1 MTAAA
6 EGVTELLMKI
16 KKESD
21 RKTLVWIYSKTK
33 KRLWYIG
40 VLAVAN
46 IAIASLAT
54 VFALQCR
61 GVIDSAVSGDTDG
74 LIYSAIILGAIAL
87 IQFFLKI
94 IIDSIYEVVSAR
106 VSMDLRQDIIS
117 NLMKKDFSQTSKYHS
132 GEMLN
137 RIFSDVSVVTDGVV
151 GILPSLLNM
160 ITRLV
165 CAAAV
170 LVVLDVTFAAVFLVS
185 GILLFLVTKMFRG
198 KLKSL
203 HKNVQQKEGKMRS
216 YMQETVENI
225 LLIKLFGV
233 RKKSEKRTQELQ
245 QEHFSARMKRRSF
258 SIGANAGI
266 SLVFRMGYLYA
277 LIRGAF
283 SIMDKTM
290 TYGTLSAV
298 LQLVGQLQAPFANLS
313 GFLPRMYSAIASAE
327 RIIEIENL
335 PEEKEPEKKLSYKD
349 FAKLEIK
356 GVSFS
361 YGENHV
367 LSDVSFSVSK
377 GDFLSFTGISGGGKT
392 TLFMLIM
399 GAYQT
404 QQGSITFFDRL
415 GSSYDTT
422 QARGMI
428 GYVPQGNSLFS
439 GTVFENIGFLK
450 ENPTMEEVKKAA
462 EIACA
467 HEFIKDF
474 PLGYDTPLGENGFG
488 ISQGQA
494 QRIAVAR
501 AVLSGA
507 GVLLLDEA
515 TSALDENTQVRML
528 ENLSRLRDK
537 TVLIVTHRKAALAIC
552 NRHLNMENGE
562 IYEKKS

>member
-1 MTAAA
+1 
-6 EGVTELLMKI
+6 MKLR
-16 KKESD
+16 KESD
-21 RKTLVWIYSKTK
+21 RKTLLWIYGKTK
-33 KRLWYIG
+33 KRLWYIA

-46 IAIASLAT
+46 IVIAALAT

-61 GVIDSAVSGDTDG
+61 SVIDSAVAGNFQGLVYSG
-74 LIYSAIILGAIAL
+74 IILGVISL
-87 IQFFLKI
+87 VQYSLKI
-94 IIDSIYEVVSAR
+94 LIDSVYEVVSAR
-106 VSMDLRQDIIS
+106 VSMDLRQDIIG

-137 RIFSDVSVVTDGVV
+137 RIFSDVTVVTDGVV

-160 ITRLV
+160 VTRLV

-170 LVVLDVTFAAVFLVS
+170 LIILDVTFALVFLVS
-185 GILLFLVTKMFRG
+185 GILLFIVTRMFRG

-203 HKNVQQKEGKMRS
+203 HKEVQQKEGKMRS

-233 RKKSEKRTQELQ
+233 RKKSEKRTAELQ
-245 QEHFSARMKRRSF
+245 QEHFKARMKRRSF
-258 SIGANAGI
+258 TIGANAGI
-266 SLVFRMGYLYA
+266 GLVFRIGYLYA

-283 SIMDKTM
+283 AIMDRTM
-290 TYGTLSAV
+290 SYGTLSAI

-349 FAKLEIK
+349 FDRLEIK
-356 GVSFS
+356 NLSFS

-367 LSDVSFSVSK
+367 LNNVSFALNK
-377 GDFLSFTGISGGGKT
+377 RDFLSLTGISGGGKT
-392 TLFMLIM
+392 TLFNLIM
-399 GAYQT
+399 GAYKT
-404 QQGSITFFDRL
+404 DKDEIIF
-415 GSSYDTT
+415 YDTKGNSYT
-422 QARGMI
+422 PTEARGII

-439 GTVFENIGFLK
+439 GTVFENIGFMK
-450 ENPTMEEVKKAA
+450 ENPTMEEIENAA
-462 EIACA
+462 KIACA
-467 HEFIKDF
+467 HEFIRDF
-474 PLGYDTPLGENGFG
+474 PMGYDTMLGENGFG

-501 AVLSGA
+501 AVLSGT

-515 TSALDENTQVRML
+515 TSALDEMTQVRML
-528 ENLSRLRDK
+528 ENLSKLRDK
-537 TVLIVTHRKAALAIC
+537 TVIIVTHRKAALAIC

-562 IYEKKS
+562 IYEKES

>member
-1 MTAAA
+1 
-6 EGVTELLMKI
+6 MKLR
-16 KKESD
+16 KESD
-21 RKTLVWIYSKTK
+21 RKTLLWIYGKTK
-33 KRLWYIG
+33 KRLWYIA

-46 IAIASLAT
+46 IVIAALAT

-61 GVIDSAVSGDTDG
+61 SVIDSAVAGNFQGLVYSG
-74 LIYSAIILGAIAL
+74 IILGVISL
-87 IQFFLKI
+87 VQYSLKI
-94 IIDSIYEVVSAR
+94 LIDSVYEVVSAR
-106 VSMDLRQDIIS
+106 VSMDLRQDIIG

-137 RIFSDVSVVTDGVV
+137 RIFSDVTVVTDGVV

-160 ITRLV
+160 VTRLV

-170 LVVLDVTFAAVFLVS
+170 LIILDVTFALVFLVS
-185 GILLFLVTKMFRG
+185 GILLFIVTRMFRG

-203 HKNVQQKEGKMRS
+203 HKEVQQKEGKMRS

-233 RKKSEKRTQELQ
+233 RKKSEKRTAELQ
-245 QEHFSARMKRRSF
+245 QEHFKARMKRRSF
-258 SIGANAGI
+258 TIGANAGI
-266 SLVFRMGYLYA
+266 GLVFRIGYLYA

-283 SIMDKTM
+283 AIMDRTM
-290 TYGTLSAV
+290 SYGTLSAI

-349 FAKLEIK
+349 FDRLEIK
-356 GVSFS
+356 NLSFS

-367 LSDVSFSVSK
+367 LNNVSFTLNK
-377 GDFLSFTGISGGGKT
+377 RDFLSLTGISGGGKT
-392 TLFMLIM
+392 TLFNLIM
-399 GAYQT
+399 GAYKT
-404 QQGSITFFDRL
+404 DKDEIIF
-415 GSSYDTT
+415 YDTKGNSYT
-422 QARGMI
+422 PTEARGII

-439 GTVFENIGFLK
+439 GTVFENIGFMK
-450 ENPTMEEVKKAA
+450 ENPTMEEIENAA
-462 EIACA
+462 KIACA
-467 HEFIKDF
+467 HEFIRDF
-474 PLGYDTPLGENGFG
+474 PMGYNTMLGENGFG

-501 AVLSGA
+501 AVLSGT

-515 TSALDENTQVRML
+515 TSALDEMTQVRML
-528 ENLSRLRDK
+528 ENLSKLRDK
-537 TVLIVTHRKAALAIC
+537 TVIIVTHRKAALAIC

-562 IYEKKS
+562 IYEKES

>member
-1 MTAAA
+1 
-6 EGVTELLMKI
+6 MKLR
-16 KKESD
+16 KESD
-21 RKTLVWIYSKTK
+21 RKTLLWIYGKTK
-33 KRLWYIG
+33 KRLWYIA

-46 IAIASLAT
+46 IVIAALAT

-61 GVIDSAVSGDTDG
+61 SVIDSAVAGNFQGLVYSG
-74 LIYSAIILGAIAL
+74 IILGVISL
-87 IQFFLKI
+87 VQYSLKI
-94 IIDSIYEVVSAR
+94 LIDSVYEVVSAR
-106 VSMDLRQDIIS
+106 VSMDLRQDIIG

-137 RIFSDVSVVTDGVV
+137 RIFSDVTVVTDGVV

-160 ITRLV
+160 VTRLV

-170 LVVLDVTFAAVFLVS
+170 LIILDVTFALVFLVS
-185 GILLFLVTKMFRG
+185 GILLFIVTRMFRG

-203 HKNVQQKEGKMRS
+203 HKEVQQKEGKMRS

-233 RKKSEKRTQELQ
+233 RKKSEKRTAELQ
-245 QEHFSARMKRRSF
+245 QEHFKARMKRRSF
-258 SIGANAGI
+258 TIGANAGI
-266 SLVFRMGYLYA
+266 GLVFRIGYLYA

-283 SIMDKTM
+283 AIMDRTM
-290 TYGTLSAV
+290 SYGTLSAI

-349 FAKLEIK
+349 FDRLEIK
-356 GVSFS
+356 NLSFS

-367 LSDVSFSVSK
+367 LNNVSFALNK
-377 GDFLSFTGISGGGKT
+377 RDFLSLTGISGGGKT
-392 TLFMLIM
+392 TLFNLIM
-399 GAYQT
+399 GAYKT
-404 QQGSITFFDRL
+404 DKDEIIF
-415 GSSYDTT
+415 YDTKGNSYT
-422 QARGMI
+422 PTEARGII

-439 GTVFENIGFLK
+439 GTVFENIGFMK
-450 ENPTMEEVKKAA
+450 ENPTMEEIENAA
-462 EIACA
+462 KIACA

-474 PLGYDTPLGENGFG
+474 PMGYDTMLGENGFG

-501 AVLSGA
+501 AVLSGT
-507 GVLLLDEA
+507 GVLLFDEA
-515 TSALDENTQVRML
+515 TSALDEMTQVRML
-528 ENLSRLRDK
+528 ENLSKLRDK
-537 TVLIVTHRKAALAIC
+537 TVIIVTHRKAALAIC

-562 IYEKKS
+562 IYEKES

>member
-1 MTAAA
+1 
-6 EGVTELLMKI
+6 MKLR
-16 KKESD
+16 KESD
-21 RKTLVWIYSKTK
+21 RKTLLWIYGKTK
-33 KRLWYIG
+33 KRLWYIA

-46 IAIASLAT
+46 IVIAALAT

-61 GVIDSAVSGDTDG
+61 SVIDSAVAGNFQGLVYSG
-74 LIYSAIILGAIAL
+74 IILGVISL
-87 IQFFLKI
+87 VQYSLKI
-94 IIDSIYEVVSAR
+94 LIDSVYEVVSAR
-106 VSMDLRQDIIS
+106 VSMDLRQDIIG

-137 RIFSDVSVVTDGVV
+137 RIFSDVTVVTDGVV

-160 ITRLV
+160 VTRLV

-170 LVVLDVTFAAVFLVS
+170 LIILDVTFALVFLVS
-185 GILLFLVTKMFRG
+185 GILLFIVTRMFRG

-203 HKNVQQKEGKMRS
+203 HKEVQQKEGKMRS

-233 RKKSEKRTQELQ
+233 RKKSEKRTAELQ
-245 QEHFSARMKRRSF
+245 QEHFKARMKRRSF
-258 SIGANAGI
+258 TIGANAGI
-266 SLVFRMGYLYA
+266 GLVFRIGYLYA

-283 SIMDKTM
+283 AIMDRTM
-290 TYGTLSAV
+290 SYGTLSAI

-349 FAKLEIK
+349 FDRLEIK
-356 GVSFS
+356 NLSFS

-367 LSDVSFSVSK
+367 LNNVSFTLNK
-377 GDFLSFTGISGGGKT
+377 KDFLSLTGISGGGKT
-392 TLFMLIM
+392 TLFNLIM
-399 GAYQT
+399 GAYKT
-404 QQGSITFFDRL
+404 DKDEIIF
-415 GSSYDTT
+415 YDTKGNSYT
-422 QARGMI
+422 PTEARGII

-439 GTVFENIGFLK
+439 GTVFENIGFMK
-450 ENPTMEEVKKAA
+450 ENSTMEEIENAA
-462 EIACA
+462 KIACA

-474 PLGYDTPLGENGFG
+474 PMGYNTMLGENGFG

-501 AVLSGA
+501 AVLSGT
-507 GVLLLDEA
+507 GVLLFDEA
-515 TSALDENTQVRML
+515 TSALDEMTQVRML
-528 ENLSRLRDK
+528 ENLSKLRDK
-537 TVLIVTHRKAALAIC
+537 TVIIVTHRKAALAIC

-562 IYEKKS
+562 IYEKES

>member
-1 MTAAA
+1 
-6 EGVTELLMKI
+6 MKLR
-16 KKESD
+16 KESD
-21 RKTLVWIYSKTK
+21 RKTLLWIYGKTK
-33 KRLWYIG
+33 KRLWYIA

-46 IAIASLAT
+46 IVIAALAT

-61 GVIDSAVSGDTDG
+61 SVIDSAVAGNFQGLVYSG
-74 LIYSAIILGAIAL
+74 IILGVISL
-87 IQFFLKI
+87 VQYSLKI
-94 IIDSIYEVVSAR
+94 LIDSVYEVVSAR
-106 VSMDLRQDIIS
+106 VSMDLRQDIIG
-117 NLMKKDFSQTSKYHS
+117 NLMKKDFSQTSTYHS

-137 RIFSDVSVVTDGVV
+137 RIFSDVTVVTDGVV

-160 ITRLV
+160 VTRLV

-170 LVVLDVTFAAVFLVS
+170 LIILDVTFALVFLVS
-185 GILLFLVTKMFRG
+185 GILLFIVTRMFRG

-203 HKNVQQKEGKMRS
+203 HKEVQQKERKMRS

-233 RKKSEKRTQELQ
+233 RKKSEKRTAELQ
-245 QEHFSARMKRRSF
+245 QEHFKARMKRRSF
-258 SIGANAGI
+258 TIGANAGI
-266 SLVFRMGYLYA
+266 GLVFRIGYLYA

-283 SIMDKTM
+283 AIMDRAM
-290 TYGTLSAV
+290 SYGTLSAI

-349 FAKLEIK
+349 FDRLEIK
-356 GVSFS
+356 NLSFS

-367 LSDVSFSVSK
+367 LNNVSFTLNK
-377 GDFLSFTGISGGGKT
+377 KDFLSLTGISGGGKT
-392 TLFMLIM
+392 TLFNLIM
-399 GAYQT
+399 GAYKT
-404 QQGSITFFDRL
+404 HKDEIIF
-415 GSSYDTT
+415 YDTKGNSYT
-422 QARGMI
+422 PTEAREII

-439 GTVFENIGFLK
+439 GTVFENIGFMK
-450 ENPTMEEVKKAA
+450 ENPTMEEVENAA
-462 EIACA
+462 KIACA

-474 PLGYDTPLGENGFG
+474 PMGYDTMLGENGFG

-501 AVLSGA
+501 AVLSGT

-515 TSALDENTQVRML
+515 TSALDEMTQVRML
-528 ENLSRLRDK
+528 ENLSKLRDK
-537 TVLIVTHRKAALAIC
+537 TVIIVTHRKEALAIC

-562 IYEKKS
+562 IYEKES

>member
-1 MTAAA
+1 
-6 EGVTELLMKI
+6 MKLR
-16 KKESD
+16 KESD
-21 RKTLVWIYSKTK
+21 RKTLLWIYGKTK
-33 KRLWYIG
+33 KRLWYIA

-46 IAIASLAT
+46 IVIAALAT

-61 GVIDSAVSGDTDG
+61 SVIDSAVAGNFQGLVYSG
-74 LIYSAIILGAIAL
+74 IILGVISL
-87 IQFFLKI
+87 VQYSLKI
-94 IIDSIYEVVSAR
+94 LIDSVYEVVSAR
-106 VSMDLRQDIIS
+106 VSMDLRQDIIG

-137 RIFSDVSVVTDGVV
+137 RIFSDVTVVTDGVV

-160 ITRLV
+160 VTRLV

-170 LVVLDVTFAAVFLVS
+170 LIILDVTFALVFLVS
-185 GILLFLVTKMFRG
+185 GILLFIVTRMFRG

-203 HKNVQQKEGKMRS
+203 HKEVQQKEGKMRS

-233 RKKSEKRTQELQ
+233 RKKSEKRTAELQ
-245 QEHFSARMKRRSF
+245 QEHFKARMKRRSF
-258 SIGANAGI
+258 TIGANAGI
-266 SLVFRMGYLYA
+266 GLVFRIGYLYA

-283 SIMDKTM
+283 AIMDRTM
-290 TYGTLSAV
+290 SYGTLSAI

-349 FAKLEIK
+349 FDRLEIK
-356 GVSFS
+356 NLSFS

-367 LSDVSFSVSK
+367 LNDVSFTLNK
-377 GDFLSFTGISGGGKT
+377 KDFLSLTGISGGGKT
-392 TLFMLIM
+392 TLFNLIM
-399 GAYQT
+399 GAYKT
-404 QQGSITFFDRL
+404 DKDEIIF
-415 GSSYDTT
+415 YDTKGNSYT
-422 QARGMI
+422 PTEARGII

-439 GTVFENIGFLK
+439 GTVFENIGFMK
-450 ENPTMEEVKKAA
+450 ENSTMEEIENAA
-462 EIACA
+462 KIACA

-474 PLGYDTPLGENGFG
+474 PMGYDTMLGENGFG

-501 AVLSGA
+501 AVLSGT
-507 GVLLLDEA
+507 GVLLFDEA
-515 TSALDENTQVRML
+515 TSALDEMTQVRML
-528 ENLSRLRDK
+528 ENLSKLRDK
-537 TVLIVTHRKAALAIC
+537 TVIIVTHRKAALAIC

-562 IYEKKS
+562 IYEKES

>member
-1 MTAAA
+1 MN
-6 EGVTELLMKI
+6 VKLR
-16 KKESD
+16 KESD
-21 RKTLVWIYSKTK
+21 RKTLLWIYGKTK
-33 KRLWYIG
+33 KRLWYIA

-46 IAIASLAT
+46 IVIAALAT

-61 GVIDSAVSGDTDG
+61 SVIDSAVAGNFQGLVYSG
-74 LIYSAIILGAIAL
+74 IILGVISL
-87 IQFFLKI
+87 VQYSLKI
-94 IIDSIYEVVSAR
+94 LIDSVYEVVSAR
-106 VSMDLRQDIIS
+106 VSMDLRQDIIG

-137 RIFSDVSVVTDGVV
+137 RIFSDVTVVTDGVV

-160 ITRLV
+160 VTRLV

-170 LVVLDVTFAAVFLVS
+170 LIILDVTFALVFLVS
-185 GILLFLVTKMFRG
+185 GILLFIVTRMFRG

-203 HKNVQQKEGKMRS
+203 HKEVQQKEGKMRS

-233 RKKSEKRTQELQ
+233 RKKSEKRTAELQ
-245 QEHFSARMKRRSF
+245 QEHFKARMKRRSF
-258 SIGANAGI
+258 TIGANAGI
-266 SLVFRMGYLYA
+266 GLVFRIGYLYA

-283 SIMDKTM
+283 AIMDRTM
-290 TYGTLSAV
+290 SYGTLSAI

-349 FAKLEIK
+349 FDRLEIK
-356 GVSFS
+356 NLSFS

-367 LSDVSFSVSK
+367 LNNVSFTLNK
-377 GDFLSFTGISGGGKT
+377 KDFLSLTGISGGGKT
-392 TLFMLIM
+392 TLFNLIM
-399 GAYQT
+399 GAYKT
-404 QQGSITFFDRL
+404 DKDEIIF
-415 GSSYDTT
+415 YDTKGNSYT
-422 QARGMI
+422 PTEARGII

-439 GTVFENIGFLK
+439 GTVFENIGFMK
-450 ENPTMEEVKKAA
+450 ENPTMEEIENAA
-462 EIACA
+462 KIACA

-474 PLGYDTPLGENGFG
+474 PMGYDTMLGENGFG

-501 AVLSGA
+501 AVLSGT

-515 TSALDENTQVRML
+515 TSALDEMTQVRML
-528 ENLSRLRDK
+528 ENLSKLRDK
-537 TVLIVTHRKAALAIC
+537 TVIIVTHRKAALAIC

-562 IYEKKS
+562 IYEKES

>member
-1 MTAAA
+1 
-6 EGVTELLMKI
+6 MKLR
-16 KKESD
+16 KESD
-21 RKTLVWIYSKTK
+21 RKTLLWIYGKTK
-33 KRLWYIG
+33 KRLWYIA

-46 IAIASLAT
+46 IVIAALAT

-61 GVIDSAVSGDTDG
+61 SVIDSAVAGNFQGLVYSG
-74 LIYSAIILGAIAL
+74 IILGVISL
-87 IQFFLKI
+87 VQYSLKI
-94 IIDSIYEVVSAR
+94 LIDSVYEVVSAR
-106 VSMDLRQDIIS
+106 VSMDLRQDIIG

-137 RIFSDVSVVTDGVV
+137 RIFSDVTVVTDGVV

-160 ITRLV
+160 VTRLV

-170 LVVLDVTFAAVFLVS
+170 LIILDVTFALVFLVS
-185 GILLFLVTKMFRG
+185 GILLFIVTRMFRG

-203 HKNVQQKEGKMRS
+203 HKEVQQKEGKMRS

-233 RKKSEKRTQELQ
+233 RKKSEKRTAELQ
-245 QEHFSARMKRRSF
+245 QEHFKARMKRRSF
-258 SIGANAGI
+258 TIGANAGI
-266 SLVFRMGYLYA
+266 GLVFRIGYLYA

-283 SIMDKTM
+283 AIMDRTM
-290 TYGTLSAV
+290 SYGTLSAI

-349 FAKLEIK
+349 FDRLEIK
-356 GVSFS
+356 NLSFS

-367 LSDVSFSVSK
+367 LNNVSFTLNK
-377 GDFLSFTGISGGGKT
+377 KDFLSLTGISGGGKT
-392 TLFMLIM
+392 TLFNLIM
-399 GAYQT
+399 GAYKT
-404 QQGSITFFDRL
+404 NKDEIIF
-415 GSSYDTT
+415 YDTKGNSYT
-422 QARGMI
+422 PTEARGII

-439 GTVFENIGFLK
+439 GTVFENIGFMK
-450 ENPTMEEVKKAA
+450 ENSTMEEIENAA
-462 EIACA
+462 KIACA

-474 PLGYDTPLGENGFG
+474 PMGYDTMLGENGFG

-501 AVLSGA
+501 AVLSGT

-515 TSALDENTQVRML
+515 TSALDEMTQVRML
-528 ENLSRLRDK
+528 ENLSKLRDK
-537 TVLIVTHRKAALAIC
+537 TVIIVTHRKAALAIC

-562 IYEKKS
+562 IYEKES

>member
-1 MTAAA
+1 
-6 EGVTELLMKI
+6 MKLR
-16 KKESD
+16 KESD
-21 RKTLVWIYSKTK
+21 RKTLLWIYGKTK
-33 KRLWYIG
+33 KRLWYIA

-46 IAIASLAT
+46 IVIAALAT

-61 GVIDSAVSGDTDG
+61 SVIDSAVAGNFQGLVYSG
-74 LIYSAIILGAIAL
+74 IILGVISL
-87 IQFFLKI
+87 VQYSLKI
-94 IIDSIYEVVSAR
+94 LIDSVYEVVSAR
-106 VSMDLRQDIIS
+106 VSMDLRQDIIG

-137 RIFSDVSVVTDGVV
+137 RIFSDVTVVTDGVV

-160 ITRLV
+160 VTRLV

-170 LVVLDVTFAAVFLVS
+170 LIILDVTFALVFLVS
-185 GILLFLVTKMFRG
+185 GILLFIVTRMFRG

-203 HKNVQQKEGKMRS
+203 HKEVQQKEGKMRS

-233 RKKSEKRTQELQ
+233 RKKSEKRTAELQ
-245 QEHFSARMKRRSF
+245 QEHFKARMKRRSF
-258 SIGANAGI
+258 TIGANAGI
-266 SLVFRMGYLYA
+266 GLVFRIGYLYA

-283 SIMDKTM
+283 AIMDRTM
-290 TYGTLSAV
+290 SYGTLSAI

-335 PEEKEPEKKLSYKD
+335 PEEKEPEKKLSYKNFD
-349 FAKLEIK
+349 RLEIK
-356 GVSFS
+356 NLSFS

-367 LSDVSFSVSK
+367 LNDVSFTLNK
-377 GDFLSFTGISGGGKT
+377 RDFLSLTGISGGGKT
-392 TLFMLIM
+392 TLFNLIM
-399 GAYQT
+399 GAYKT
-404 QQGSITFFDRL
+404 DKDEIIF
-415 GSSYDTT
+415 YDTKGNSYT
-422 QARGMI
+422 PTEARGII

-439 GTVFENIGFLK
+439 GTVFENIGFMK
-450 ENPTMEEVKKAA
+450 ENSTMEEIENAA
-462 EIACA
+462 KIACA

-474 PLGYDTPLGENGFG
+474 PMGYDTMLGENGFG

-501 AVLSGA
+501 AVLSGT
-507 GVLLLDEA
+507 GVLLFDEA
-515 TSALDENTQVRML
+515 TSALDEMTQVRML
-528 ENLSRLRDK
+528 ENLSKLRDK
-537 TVLIVTHRKAALAIC
+537 TVIIVTHRKAALAIC

-562 IYEKKS
+562 IYEKES

>member
-1 MTAAA
+1 MR
-6 EGVTELLMKI
+6 I

-21 RKTLVWIYSKTK
+21 RETLLWIYGKTK
-33 KRLWYIG
+33 KRLWYIA

-61 GVIDSAVSGDTDG
+61 SVIDSAVAADKQG
-74 LIYSAIILGAIAL
+74 LIYSGVILGAIAL
-87 IQFFLKI
+87 AQFFLKI
-94 IIDSIYEVVSAR
+94 IIDSVYEVVSAR

-117 NLMKKDFSQTSKYHS
+117 NLMKKDFSHTSKYHS

-160 ITRLV
+160 LTRLV

-170 LVVLDVTFAAVFLVS
+170 LIVLDAAFAAVFLVS
-185 GILLFLVTKMFRG
+185 GILLFLVTKLFRG

-203 HKNVQQKEGKMRS
+203 HKEVQSKEGKMRS

-233 RKKSEKRTQELQ
+233 RKKSEKRTEELQ
-245 QEHFSARMKRRSF
+245 QEHFKARMKRRSF
-258 SIGANAGI
+258 TIGANAGI

-283 SIMDKTM
+283 AIMDKTM
-290 TYGTLSAV
+290 SYGTLSAI
-298 LQLVGQLQAPFANLS
+298 LQLVGQLQMPFANLS
-313 GFLPRMYSAIASAE
+313 GFLPRLYSSIASAE

-349 FAKLEIK
+349 FSKLEIN
-356 GVSFS
+356 GLSFS

-367 LSDVSFSVSK
+367 LNNVSFSVNK

-404 QQGSITFFDRL
+404 QQGSITFFDSL
-415 GSSYDTT
+415 GSSYDAT

-450 ENPTMEEVKKAA
+450 ENPTMEEVEKAA
-462 EIACA
+462 KIACA

-474 PLGYDTPLGENGFG
+474 PMGYDTMLGENGFG

-507 GVLLLDEA
+507 GILLLDEA
-515 TSALDENTQVRML
+515 TSALDEVTQVRML
-528 ENLSRLRDK
+528 ENLSKLRDK

-562 IYEKKS
+562 IYEKNS

>member
-1 MTAAA
+1 
-6 EGVTELLMKI
+6 MKLR
-16 KKESD
+16 KESD
-21 RKTLVWIYSKTK
+21 RKTLLWIYGKTK
-33 KRLWYIG
+33 KRLWYIA

-46 IAIASLAT
+46 IVIAALAT

-61 GVIDSAVSGDTDG
+61 SVIDSAVAGNFQGLVYSG
-74 LIYSAIILGAIAL
+74 IILGVISL
-87 IQFFLKI
+87 VQYSLKI
-94 IIDSIYEVVSAR
+94 LIDSVYEVVSAR
-106 VSMDLRQDIIS
+106 VSMDLRQDIIG

-137 RIFSDVSVVTDGVV
+137 RIFSDVTVVTDGVV

-160 ITRLV
+160 VTRLV

-170 LVVLDVTFAAVFLVS
+170 LIILDVTFALVFLVS
-185 GILLFLVTKMFRG
+185 GILLFIVTRMFRG

-203 HKNVQQKEGKMRS
+203 HKEVQQKEGKMRS

-233 RKKSEKRTQELQ
+233 RKKSEKKTAELQ
-245 QEHFSARMKRRSF
+245 QEHFKARMKRRSF
-258 SIGANAGI
+258 TIGANAGI
-266 SLVFRMGYLYA
+266 GLVFRIGYLYA

-283 SIMDKTM
+283 AIMDRTM
-290 TYGTLSAV
+290 SYGTLSAI

-349 FAKLEIK
+349 FDRLEIK
-356 GVSFS
+356 NLSFS

-367 LSDVSFSVSK
+367 LNNVSFTLNK
-377 GDFLSFTGISGGGKT
+377 KDFLSLTGISGGGKT
-392 TLFMLIM
+392 TLFNLIM
-399 GAYQT
+399 GAYKT
-404 QQGSITFFDRL
+404 DKDEIIF
-415 GSSYDTT
+415 YDTKGNSYT
-422 QARGMI
+422 PTEARGII

-439 GTVFENIGFLK
+439 GTVFENIGFMK
-450 ENPTMEEVKKAA
+450 ENPTMEEIENAA
-462 EIACA
+462 KIACA

-474 PLGYDTPLGENGFG
+474 PMGYDTMLGENGFG

-501 AVLSGA
+501 AVLSGT

-515 TSALDENTQVRML
+515 TSALDEMTQVRML
-528 ENLSRLRDK
+528 ENLSKLRDK
-537 TVLIVTHRKAALAIC
+537 TVIIVTHRKAALAIC

-562 IYEKKS
+562 IYEKES

>member
-1 MTAAA
+1 
-6 EGVTELLMKI
+6 MKI

-21 RKTLVWIYSKTK
+21 RKTLLWIYGKTK
-33 KRLWYIG
+33 KRMWYIA

-46 IAIASLAT
+46 IVIASLAT

-61 GVIDSAVSGDTDG
+61 SVIDSAVSANMEKLVSSGM
-74 LIYSAIILGAIAL
+74 ILGAIAL
-87 IQFFLKI
+87 AQFFLKI
-94 IIDSIYEVVSAR
+94 IIDSVYEVVSAR

-137 RIFSDVSVVTDGVV
+137 RIFSDVAVVTDGVV

-170 LVVLDVTFAAVFLVS
+170 LIVLDVTFAAVFLIS
-185 GILLFLVTKMFRG
+185 GILLFLVTKVFRG
-198 KLKSL
+198 KLKNL

-233 RKKSEKRTQELQ
+233 RKKAEKRTEELQ
-245 QEHFSARMKRRSF
+245 QEHFKARMKRRSF
-258 SIGANAGI
+258 SIGANSGI
-266 SLVFRMGYLYA
+266 SLVFRLGYLYA

-283 SIMDKTM
+283 SIMDRAM
-290 TYGTLSAV
+290 TYGTLSAI
-298 LQLVGQLQAPFANLS
+298 LQLVGQLQVPFANLS

-327 RIIEIENL
+327 RIIEIENI
-335 PEEKEPEKKLSYKD
+335 PEEKEPEKKLKYED
-349 FAKLEIK
+349 FAKLQIK
-356 GVSFS
+356 DVSFS

-367 LSDVSFSVSK
+367 LRDVSFEVNK

-399 GAYQT
+399 GAYPT
-404 QQGSITFFDRL
+404 QQGEITFIDKDGNSF
-415 GSSYDTT
+415 DTT

-450 ENPTMEEVKKAA
+450 ENPTMEEVENAA
-462 EIACA
+462 KIACA
-467 HEFIKDF
+467 HQFIKDF
-474 PLGYDTPLGENGFG
+474 PMGYNTMLGENGFG

-515 TSALDENTQVRML
+515 TSALDEITQVKML
-528 ENLSRLRDK
+528 ENLSKLRDK

-562 IYEKKS
+562 IYEKNP

>member
-1 MTAAA
+1 
-6 EGVTELLMKI
+6 MKL

-21 RKTLVWIYSKTK
+21 RKTLLWIYGKTK
-33 KRLWYIG
+33 KRFWYIG
-40 VLAVAN
+40 ILAVAN
-46 IAIASLAT
+46 IAIAALAT

-61 GVIDSAVSGDTDG
+61 SVIDSAVVADTEYVVMSG
-74 LIYSAIILGAIAL
+74 IVLGVIAL
-87 IQFFLKI
+87 GQFFLKI
-94 IIDSIYEVVSAR
+94 IIDSVYEVVSAR

-160 ITRLV
+160 ITRLL

-170 LVVLDVTFAAVFLVS
+170 LIVLDVTFALVFLVS
-185 GILLFLVTKMFRG
+185 GILLFLVTKIFRG
-198 KLKSL
+198 KLKNL

-233 RKKSEKRTQELQ
+233 RKKAESKTLELQ
-245 QEHFSARMKRRSF
+245 QEHFKARMKRRSF
-258 SIGANAGI
+258 TIGANAGI
-266 SLVFRMGYLYA
+266 SLVFRVGYLYA
-277 LIRGAF
+277 LIRGAI

-290 TYGTLSAV
+290 SYGTLSAI
-298 LQLVGQLQAPFANLS
+298 LQLVGQLQVPFVNLS

-335 PEEKEPEKKLSYKD
+335 SEEKEPQKKLNYSD
-349 FAKLEIK
+349 FERLDIK
-356 GVSFS
+356 NVSFS
-361 YGENHV
+361 YGENSV
-367 LSDVSFSVSK
+367 LSEVNFSVNK
-377 GDFLSFTGISGGGKT
+377 GDFISFTGISGGGKT

-404 QQGSITFFDRL
+404 QQGEIVFYDKN
-415 GSSYDTT
+415 GECYDSS

-450 ENPTMEEVKKAA
+450 ENATMEEVENAA
-462 EIACA
+462 KIACA
-467 HEFIKDF
+467 DEFIRDF
-474 PLGYDTPLGENGFG
+474 PMGYDTILGENGFG

-507 GVLLLDEA
+507 GILLLDEA
-515 TSALDENTQVRML
+515 TSALDEITQVRML
-528 ENLSRLRDK
+528 ENLSKLKDK

-552 NRHLNMENGE
+552 NRHLSMENGE
-562 IYEKKS
+562 IYEKNS

>member
-1 MTAAA
+1 
-6 EGVTELLMKI
+6 MKLR
-16 KKESD
+16 KESD
-21 RKTLVWIYSKTK
+21 RKTLLWIYGKTK
-33 KRLWYIG
+33 KRLWYIA

-46 IAIASLAT
+46 IVIAALAT

-61 GVIDSAVSGDTDG
+61 SVIDSAVAGNFQGLVYSG
-74 LIYSAIILGAIAL
+74 IILGVISL
-87 IQFFLKI
+87 VQYSLKI
-94 IIDSIYEVVSAR
+94 LIDSVYEVVSAR
-106 VSMDLRQDIIS
+106 VSMDLRQDIIG

-137 RIFSDVSVVTDGVV
+137 RIFSDVTVVTDGVV

-160 ITRLV
+160 VTRLV

-170 LVVLDVTFAAVFLVS
+170 LIILDVTFALVFLVS
-185 GILLFLVTKMFRG
+185 GILLFIVTRMFRG

-203 HKNVQQKEGKMRS
+203 HKEVQQKEGKMRS

-233 RKKSEKRTQELQ
+233 RKKSEKRTAELQ
-245 QEHFSARMKRRSF
+245 QEHFKARMKRRSF
-258 SIGANAGI
+258 TIGANAGI
-266 SLVFRMGYLYA
+266 GLVFRIGYLYA

-283 SIMDKTM
+283 AIMDRTM
-290 TYGTLSAV
+290 SYGTLSAI

-349 FAKLEIK
+349 FDRLEIK
-356 GVSFS
+356 NLSFS

-367 LSDVSFSVSK
+367 LNNVSFTLNK
-377 GDFLSFTGISGGGKT
+377 KDFLSLTGISGGGKT
-392 TLFMLIM
+392 TLFNLIM
-399 GAYQT
+399 GAYKT
-404 QQGSITFFDRL
+404 DKDEIIF
-415 GSSYDTT
+415 YDTKGNSYT
-422 QARGMI
+422 PTEARGII

-439 GTVFENIGFLK
+439 GTVFENIGFMK
-450 ENPTMEEVKKAA
+450 ENPTMEEIENAA
-462 EIACA
+462 KIACA

-474 PLGYDTPLGENGFG
+474 PMGYDTMLGENGFG

-501 AVLSGA
+501 AVLSGT
-507 GVLLLDEA
+507 GVLLFDEA
-515 TSALDENTQVRML
+515 TSALDEMTQVRML
-528 ENLSRLRDK
+528 ENLSKLRDK
-537 TVLIVTHRKAALAIC
+537 TVIIVTHRKAALAIC

-562 IYEKKS
+562 IYEKES

>member
-1 MTAAA
+1 
-6 EGVTELLMKI
+6 MKLR
-16 KKESD
+16 KESD
-21 RKTLVWIYSKTK
+21 RKTLLWIYGKTK
-33 KRLWYIG
+33 KRLWYIA

-46 IAIASLAT
+46 IVIAALAT

-61 GVIDSAVSGDTDG
+61 SVIDSAVAGNFQGLVYSG
-74 LIYSAIILGAIAL
+74 IILGVISL
-87 IQFFLKI
+87 VQYSLKI
-94 IIDSIYEVVSAR
+94 LIDSVYEVVSAR
-106 VSMDLRQDIIS
+106 VSMDLRQDIIG
-117 NLMKKDFSQTSKYHS
+117 NLMKKDFSQTSTYHS

-137 RIFSDVSVVTDGVV
+137 RIFSDVTVVTDGVV

-160 ITRLV
+160 VTRLV

-170 LVVLDVTFAAVFLVS
+170 LIILDVTFALVFLVS
-185 GILLFLVTKMFRG
+185 GILLFIVTRMFRG

-203 HKNVQQKEGKMRS
+203 HKEVQQKEGKMRS

-233 RKKSEKRTQELQ
+233 RKKSEKRTAELQ
-245 QEHFSARMKRRSF
+245 QEHFKARMKRRSF
-258 SIGANAGI
+258 TIGANAGI
-266 SLVFRMGYLYA
+266 GLVFRIGYLYA

-283 SIMDKTM
+283 AIMDRAM
-290 TYGTLSAV
+290 SYGTLSAI

-335 PEEKEPEKKLSYKD
+335 SEEKEPEKKLSYKD
-349 FAKLEIK
+349 FDRLEIK
-356 GVSFS
+356 NLSFS

-367 LSDVSFSVSK
+367 LNNVSFTLNK
-377 GDFLSFTGISGGGKT
+377 KDFLSLTGISGGGKT
-392 TLFMLIM
+392 TLFNLIM
-399 GAYQT
+399 GAYKT
-404 QQGSITFFDRL
+404 HKDEIIF
-415 GSSYDTT
+415 YDTKGNSYT
-422 QARGMI
+422 PTEAREII

-439 GTVFENIGFLK
+439 GTVFENIGFMK
-450 ENPTMEEVKKAA
+450 ENPTMEEVENAA
-462 EIACA
+462 KIACA

-474 PLGYDTPLGENGFG
+474 PMGYDTMLGENGFG

-501 AVLSGA
+501 AVLSGT

-515 TSALDENTQVRML
+515 TSALDEMTQVRML
-528 ENLSRLRDK
+528 ENLSKLRDK
-537 TVLIVTHRKAALAIC
+537 TVIIVTHRKEALAIC

-562 IYEKKS
+562 IYEKES

>member
-1 MTAAA
+1 
-6 EGVTELLMKI
+6 MKLR
-16 KKESD
+16 KESD
-21 RKTLVWIYSKTK
+21 RKTLLWIYGKTK
-33 KRLWYIG
+33 KRLWYIA

-46 IAIASLAT
+46 IVIAALAT

-61 GVIDSAVSGDTDG
+61 SVIDSAVAGNFQGLVYSG
-74 LIYSAIILGAIAL
+74 IILGVISL
-87 IQFFLKI
+87 VQYSLKI
-94 IIDSIYEVVSAR
+94 LIDSVYEVVSAR
-106 VSMDLRQDIIS
+106 VSMDLRQDIIG

-137 RIFSDVSVVTDGVV
+137 RIFSDVTVVTDGVV

-160 ITRLV
+160 VTRLV

-170 LVVLDVTFAAVFLVS
+170 LIILDVTFALVFLVS
-185 GILLFLVTKMFRG
+185 GILLFIVTRMFRG

-203 HKNVQQKEGKMRS
+203 HKEVQQKEGKMRS

-233 RKKSEKRTQELQ
+233 RKKSEKRTAELQ
-245 QEHFSARMKRRSF
+245 QEHFKARMKRRSF
-258 SIGANAGI
+258 TIGANAGI
-266 SLVFRMGYLYA
+266 GLVFRIGYLYA

-283 SIMDKTM
+283 AIMDRTM
-290 TYGTLSAV
+290 SYGTLSAI

-349 FAKLEIK
+349 FDRLEIK
-356 GVSFS
+356 NLSFS

-367 LSDVSFSVSK
+367 LNDVSFTLNK
-377 GDFLSFTGISGGGKT
+377 KDFLSLTGISGGGKT
-392 TLFMLIM
+392 TLFNLIM
-399 GAYQT
+399 GAYKT
-404 QQGSITFFDRL
+404 DKDEIIF
-415 GSSYDTT
+415 YDTKGNSYT
-422 QARGMI
+422 PAEARGII

-439 GTVFENIGFLK
+439 GTVFENIGFMK
-450 ENPTMEEVKKAA
+450 ENPTMEEIENAA
-462 EIACA
+462 KIACA
-467 HEFIKDF
+467 HEFIRDF
-474 PLGYDTPLGENGFG
+474 PMGYDTMLGENGFG

-501 AVLSGA
+501 AVLSGT

-515 TSALDENTQVRML
+515 TSALDEMTQVRML
-528 ENLSRLRDK
+528 ENLSKLRDK
-537 TVLIVTHRKAALAIC
+537 TVIIVTHRKAALAIC

-562 IYEKKS
+562 IYEKES

>member
-1 MTAAA
+1 
-6 EGVTELLMKI
+6 MKLR
-16 KKESD
+16 KESD
-21 RKTLVWIYSKTK
+21 RKTLLWIYGKTK
-33 KRLWYIG
+33 KRLWYIA

-46 IAIASLAT
+46 IVIASLAT

-61 GVIDSAVSGDTDG
+61 SVIDSAVAGNFQGLVYSG
-74 LIYSAIILGAIAL
+74 IILGVISL
-87 IQFFLKI
+87 VQYSLKI
-94 IIDSIYEVVSAR
+94 LIDSVYEVVSAR
-106 VSMDLRQDIIS
+106 VSMDLRQDIIG

-137 RIFSDVSVVTDGVV
+137 RIFSDVTVVTDGVV

-160 ITRLV
+160 VTRLV

-170 LVVLDVTFAAVFLVS
+170 LIILDVTFALVFLVS
-185 GILLFLVTKMFRG
+185 GILLFIVTRMFRG

-203 HKNVQQKEGKMRS
+203 HKEVQQKEGKMRS

-233 RKKSEKRTQELQ
+233 RKKSEKRTAELQ
-245 QEHFSARMKRRSF
+245 QEHFKARMKRRSF
-258 SIGANAGI
+258 TIGANAGI
-266 SLVFRMGYLYA
+266 GLVFRIGYLYA

-283 SIMDKTM
+283 AIMDRTM
-290 TYGTLSAV
+290 SYGTLSAI

-349 FAKLEIK
+349 FDRLEIK
-356 GVSFS
+356 NLSFS

-367 LSDVSFSVSK
+367 LNDVSFTLNK
-377 GDFLSFTGISGGGKT
+377 KDFLSLTGISGGGKT
-392 TLFMLIM
+392 TLFNLIM
-399 GAYQT
+399 GAYKT
-404 QQGSITFFDRL
+404 DKDEIIF
-415 GSSYDTT
+415 YDTKGNSYT
-422 QARGMI
+422 PTEARGII

-439 GTVFENIGFLK
+439 GTVFENIGFMK
-450 ENPTMEEVKKAA
+450 ENPTMEEIENAA
-462 EIACA
+462 KIACA

-474 PLGYDTPLGENGFG
+474 PMGYDTMLGENGFG

-501 AVLSGA
+501 AVLSGT

-515 TSALDENTQVRML
+515 TSALDEMTQVRML
-528 ENLSRLRDK
+528 ENLSKLRDK
-537 TVLIVTHRKAALAIC
+537 TVIIVTHRKAALAIC

-562 IYEKKS
+562 IYEKES

>member
-1 MTAAA
+1 
-6 EGVTELLMKI
+6 MKLR
-16 KKESD
+16 KESD
-21 RKTLVWIYSKTK
+21 RKTLLWIYGKTK
-33 KRLWYIG
+33 KRMWYIA

-46 IAIASLAT
+46 IVIAALAT

-61 GVIDSAVSGDTDG
+61 SVIDSAVAGNFQGLVYSG
-74 LIYSAIILGAIAL
+74 IILGVISL
-87 IQFFLKI
+87 VQYSLKI
-94 IIDSIYEVVSAR
+94 LIDSVYEVVSAR
-106 VSMDLRQDIIS
+106 VSMDLRQDIIG

-137 RIFSDVSVVTDGVV
+137 RIFSDVTVVTDGVV

-160 ITRLV
+160 VTRLV

-170 LVVLDVTFAAVFLVS
+170 LIILDVTFALVFLVS
-185 GILLFLVTKMFRG
+185 GILLFIVTRMFRG

-203 HKNVQQKEGKMRS
+203 HKEVQQKEGKMRS

-233 RKKSEKRTQELQ
+233 RKKSEKRTAELQ
-245 QEHFSARMKRRSF
+245 QEHFKARMKRRSF
-258 SIGANAGI
+258 TIGANAGI
-266 SLVFRMGYLYA
+266 GLVFRIGYLYA

-283 SIMDKTM
+283 AIMDRTM
-290 TYGTLSAV
+290 SYGTLSAI

-349 FAKLEIK
+349 FDRLEIK
-356 GVSFS
+356 NLSFS

-367 LSDVSFSVSK
+367 LNDVSFTLNK
-377 GDFLSFTGISGGGKT
+377 KDFLSLTGISGGGKT
-392 TLFMLIM
+392 TLFNLIM
-399 GAYQT
+399 GAYKT
-404 QQGSITFFDRL
+404 DKDEIIF
-415 GSSYDTT
+415 YDTKGNSYT
-422 QARGMI
+422 PTEARGII

-439 GTVFENIGFLK
+439 GTVFENIGFMK
-450 ENPTMEEVKKAA
+450 ENPTMEEIENAA
-462 EIACA
+462 KIACA

-474 PLGYDTPLGENGFG
+474 PMGYDTMLGENGFG

-501 AVLSGA
+501 AVLSGT

-515 TSALDENTQVRML
+515 TSALDEMTQVRML
-528 ENLSRLRDK
+528 ENLSKLRDK
-537 TVLIVTHRKAALAIC
+537 TVIIVTHRKAALAIC

-562 IYEKKS
+562 IYEKES

>member
-1 MTAAA
+1 
-6 EGVTELLMKI
+6 MKLR
-16 KKESD
+16 KESD
-21 RKTLVWIYSKTK
+21 RKTLLWIYGKTK
-33 KRLWYIG
+33 KRLWYIAI
-40 VLAVAN
+40 LAVAN
-46 IAIASLAT
+46 VANIIIAALAT

-61 GVIDSAVSGDTDG
+61 SVIDSAVAGNFQGLVYSG
-74 LIYSAIILGAIAL
+74 IILGVISL
-87 IQFFLKI
+87 VQYSLKI
-94 IIDSIYEVVSAR
+94 LIDSVYEVVSAR
-106 VSMDLRQDIIS
+106 VSMDLRQDIIG

-137 RIFSDVSVVTDGVV
+137 RIFSDVTVVTDGVV

-160 ITRLV
+160 VTRLV

-170 LVVLDVTFAAVFLVS
+170 LIILDVTFALVFLVS
-185 GILLFLVTKMFRG
+185 GILLFIVTRMFRG

-203 HKNVQQKEGKMRS
+203 HKEVQQKEGKMRS

-233 RKKSEKRTQELQ
+233 RKKSEKRTAELQ
-245 QEHFSARMKRRSF
+245 QEHFKARMKRRSF
-258 SIGANAGI
+258 TIGANAGI
-266 SLVFRMGYLYA
+266 GLVFRIGYLYA

-283 SIMDKTM
+283 AIMDRAM
-290 TYGTLSAV
+290 SYGTLSAI

-349 FAKLEIK
+349 FDRLEIK
-356 GVSFS
+356 NLSFS

-367 LSDVSFSVSK
+367 LNNVSFTLNK
-377 GDFLSFTGISGGGKT
+377 KDFLSLTGISGGGKT
-392 TLFMLIM
+392 TLFNLIM
-399 GAYQT
+399 GAYKT
-404 QQGSITFFDRL
+404 HKDEIIF
-415 GSSYDTT
+415 YDTKGNSYT
-422 QARGMI
+422 PTEAREII

-439 GTVFENIGFLK
+439 GTVFENIGFMK
-450 ENPTMEEVKKAA
+450 ENPTMEEVENAA
-462 EIACA
+462 KIACA

-474 PLGYDTPLGENGFG
+474 PMGYDTMLGENGFG

-501 AVLSGA
+501 AVLSGT

-515 TSALDENTQVRML
+515 TSALDEMTQVRML
-528 ENLSRLRDK
+528 ENLSKLRDK
-537 TVLIVTHRKAALAIC
+537 TVIIVTHRKAALAIC

-562 IYEKKS
+562 IYEKES

>member
-1 MTAAA
+1 
-6 EGVTELLMKI
+6 MKLR
-16 KKESD
+16 KESD
-21 RKTLVWIYSKTK
+21 RKTLLWIYGKTK
-33 KRLWYIG
+33 KRLWYIA

-46 IAIASLAT
+46 IVIAALAT

-61 GVIDSAVSGDTDG
+61 SVIDSAVAGNFQGLVYSG
-74 LIYSAIILGAIAL
+74 IILGVISL
-87 IQFFLKI
+87 VQYSLKI
-94 IIDSIYEVVSAR
+94 LIDSVYEVVSAR
-106 VSMDLRQDIIS
+106 VSMDLRQDIIG

-132 GEMLN
+132 GEKLN
-137 RIFSDVSVVTDGVV
+137 RIFSDVTVVTDGVV

-160 ITRLV
+160 VTRLV

-170 LVVLDVTFAAVFLVS
+170 LIILDVTFALVFLVS
-185 GILLFLVTKMFRG
+185 GILLFIVTRMFRG

-203 HKNVQQKEGKMRS
+203 HKEVQQKEGKMRS

-233 RKKSEKRTQELQ
+233 RKKSEKRTAELQ
-245 QEHFSARMKRRSF
+245 QEHFKARMKRRSF
-258 SIGANAGI
+258 TIGANAGI
-266 SLVFRMGYLYA
+266 GLVFRIGYLYA

-283 SIMDKTM
+283 AIMDRTM
-290 TYGTLSAV
+290 SYGTLSAI

-349 FAKLEIK
+349 FDRLEIK
-356 GVSFS
+356 NLSFS

-367 LSDVSFSVSK
+367 LNNVSFTLNK
-377 GDFLSFTGISGGGKT
+377 KDFLSLTGISGGGKT
-392 TLFMLIM
+392 TLFNLIM
-399 GAYQT
+399 GAYKT
-404 QQGSITFFDRL
+404 DKDEIIF
-415 GSSYDTT
+415 YDTKGNSYT
-422 QARGMI
+422 PTEARGII

-439 GTVFENIGFLK
+439 GTVFENIGFMK
-450 ENPTMEEVKKAA
+450 ENPTMEEIENAA
-462 EIACA
+462 KIACA

-474 PLGYDTPLGENGFG
+474 PMGYNTMLGENGFG

-501 AVLSGA
+501 AVLSGT

-515 TSALDENTQVRML
+515 TSALDEMTQVRML
-528 ENLSRLRDK
+528 ENLSKLRDK
-537 TVLIVTHRKAALAIC
+537 TVIIVTHRKAALAIC

-562 IYEKKS
+562 IYEKES

>member
-1 MTAAA
+1 
-6 EGVTELLMKI
+6 MKLR
-16 KKESD
+16 KESD
-21 RKTLVWIYSKTK
+21 RKTLLWIYGKTK
-33 KRLWYIG
+33 KRMWYIA

-46 IAIASLAT
+46 IVIAALAT

-61 GVIDSAVSGDTDG
+61 SVIDSAVAGNFQGLVYSG
-74 LIYSAIILGAIAL
+74 IILGVISL
-87 IQFFLKI
+87 VQYSLKI
-94 IIDSIYEVVSAR
+94 LIDSVYEVVSAR
-106 VSMDLRQDIIS
+106 VSMDLRQDIIG

-137 RIFSDVSVVTDGVV
+137 RIFSDVTVVTDGVV

-160 ITRLV
+160 VTRLV

-170 LVVLDVTFAAVFLVS
+170 LIILDVTFALVFLVS
-185 GILLFLVTKMFRG
+185 GILLFIVTRMFRG

-203 HKNVQQKEGKMRS
+203 HKEVQQKEGKMRS

-233 RKKSEKRTQELQ
+233 RKKSEKRTAELQ
-245 QEHFSARMKRRSF
+245 QEHFKARMKRRSF
-258 SIGANAGI
+258 TIGANAGI
-266 SLVFRMGYLYA
+266 GLVFRIGYLYA

-283 SIMDKTM
+283 AIMDRTM
-290 TYGTLSAV
+290 SYGTLSAI

-349 FAKLEIK
+349 FDRLEIK
-356 GVSFS
+356 NLSFS

-367 LSDVSFSVSK
+367 LNNVSFTLNK
-377 GDFLSFTGISGGGKT
+377 RDFLSLTGISGGGKT
-392 TLFMLIM
+392 TLFNLIM
-399 GAYQT
+399 GAYKT
-404 QQGSITFFDRL
+404 NKDEIIF
-415 GSSYDTT
+415 YDTKGNSYT
-422 QARGMI
+422 PTEARGII

-439 GTVFENIGFLK
+439 GTVFENIGFMK
-450 ENPTMEEVKKAA
+450 ENPTMEEIENAA
-462 EIACA
+462 KIACA

-474 PLGYDTPLGENGFG
+474 PMGYDTMLGENGFG

-501 AVLSGA
+501 AVLSGT

-515 TSALDENTQVRML
+515 TSALDEMTQVRML
-528 ENLSRLRDK
+528 ENLSKLRDK
-537 TVLIVTHRKAALAIC
+537 TVIIVTHRKAALAIC

-562 IYEKKS
+562 IYEKES

>member
-1 MTAAA
+1 
-6 EGVTELLMKI
+6 MKLR
-16 KKESD
+16 KESD
-21 RKTLVWIYSKTK
+21 RKTLLWIYGKTK
-33 KRLWYIG
+33 KRLWYIA

-46 IAIASLAT
+46 IVIAALAT

-61 GVIDSAVSGDTDG
+61 SVIDSAVAGNFQGLVYSG
-74 LIYSAIILGAIAL
+74 IILGVISL
-87 IQFFLKI
+87 VQYSLKI
-94 IIDSIYEVVSAR
+94 LIDSVYEVVSAR
-106 VSMDLRQDIIS
+106 VSMDLRQDIIG

-137 RIFSDVSVVTDGVV
+137 RIFSDVTVVTDGVV

-160 ITRLV
+160 VTRLV

-170 LVVLDVTFAAVFLVS
+170 LIILDVTFALVFLVS
-185 GILLFLVTKMFRG
+185 GILLFIVTRMFRG

-203 HKNVQQKEGKMRS
+203 HKEVQQKEGKMRS

-233 RKKSEKRTQELQ
+233 RKKSEKRTAELQ
-245 QEHFSARMKRRSF
+245 QEHFKARMKRRSF
-258 SIGANAGI
+258 TIGANAGI
-266 SLVFRMGYLYA
+266 GLVFRIGYLYA

-283 SIMDKTM
+283 AIMDRTM
-290 TYGTLSAV
+290 SYGTLSAI

-349 FAKLEIK
+349 FDRLEIK
-356 GVSFS
+356 NLSFS

-367 LSDVSFSVSK
+367 LNDVSFTLNK
-377 GDFLSFTGISGGGKT
+377 KDFLSLTGISGGGKT
-392 TLFMLIM
+392 TLFNLIM
-399 GAYQT
+399 GAYKT
-404 QQGSITFFDRL
+404 NKDEIIF
-415 GSSYDTT
+415 YDTKGNSYT
-422 QARGMI
+422 PTEARGII

-439 GTVFENIGFLK
+439 GTVFENIGFMK
-450 ENPTMEEVKKAA
+450 ENPTMEEIENAA
-462 EIACA
+462 KIACA

-474 PLGYDTPLGENGFG
+474 PMGYNTMLGENGFG

-501 AVLSGA
+501 AVLSGT
-507 GVLLLDEA
+507 GVLLFDEA
-515 TSALDENTQVRML
+515 TSALDEMTQVRML
-528 ENLSRLRDK
+528 ENLSKLRDK
-537 TVLIVTHRKAALAIC
+537 TVIIVTHRKAALAIC

-562 IYEKKS
+562 IYEKES

>member
-1 MTAAA
+1 
-6 EGVTELLMKI
+6 MKLR
-16 KKESD
+16 KESD
-21 RKTLVWIYSKTK
+21 RKTLLWIYGKTK
-33 KRLWYIG
+33 KRLWYIA

-46 IAIASLAT
+46 IVIAALAT

-61 GVIDSAVSGDTDG
+61 SVIDSAVAGNFQGLVYSG
-74 LIYSAIILGAIAL
+74 IILGVISL
-87 IQFFLKI
+87 VQYSLKI
-94 IIDSIYEVVSAR
+94 LIDSVYEVVSAR
-106 VSMDLRQDIIS
+106 VSMDLRQDIIG

-137 RIFSDVSVVTDGVV
+137 RIFSDVTVVTDGVV

-160 ITRLV
+160 VTRLV

-170 LVVLDVTFAAVFLVS
+170 LIILDVTFALVFLVS
-185 GILLFLVTKMFRG
+185 GILLFIVTRMFRG

-203 HKNVQQKEGKMRS
+203 HKEVQQKEGKMRS

-233 RKKSEKRTQELQ
+233 RKKSEKRTAELQ
-245 QEHFSARMKRRSF
+245 QEHFKARMKRRSF
-258 SIGANAGI
+258 TIGANAGI
-266 SLVFRMGYLYA
+266 GLVFRIGYLYA

-283 SIMDKTM
+283 AIMDRTM
-290 TYGTLSAV
+290 SYGTLSAI

-349 FAKLEIK
+349 FDRLEIK
-356 GVSFS
+356 NLSFS

-367 LSDVSFSVSK
+367 LNNVSFTLNK
-377 GDFLSFTGISGGGKT
+377 RDFLSLTGISGGGKT
-392 TLFMLIM
+392 TLFNLIM
-399 GAYQT
+399 GAYKT
-404 QQGSITFFDRL
+404 DKDEIIF
-415 GSSYDTT
+415 YDTKGNSYT
-422 QARGMI
+422 PTEARGII

-439 GTVFENIGFLK
+439 GTVFENIGFMK
-450 ENPTMEEVKKAA
+450 ENSTMEEIENAA
-462 EIACA
+462 KIACA

-474 PLGYDTPLGENGFG
+474 PMGYDTMLGENGFG

-501 AVLSGA
+501 AVLSGT

-515 TSALDENTQVRML
+515 TSALDEMTQVRML
-528 ENLSRLRDK
+528 ENLSKLRDK
-537 TVLIVTHRKAALAIC
+537 TVIIVTHRKAALAIC

-562 IYEKKS
+562 IYEKES

>member
-1 MTAAA
+1 M
-6 EGVTELLMKI
+6 
-16 KKESD
+16 
-21 RKTLVWIYSKTK
+21 
-33 KRLWYIG
+33 WYIA

-46 IAIASLAT
+46 IVIAALAT

-61 GVIDSAVSGDTDG
+61 SVIDSAVAGNFQGLVYSG
-74 LIYSAIILGAIAL
+74 IILGVISL
-87 IQFFLKI
+87 VQYSLKI
-94 IIDSIYEVVSAR
+94 LIDSVYEVVSAR
-106 VSMDLRQDIIS
+106 VSMDLRQDIIG

-137 RIFSDVSVVTDGVV
+137 RIFSDVTVVTDGVV

-160 ITRLV
+160 VTRLV

-170 LVVLDVTFAAVFLVS
+170 LIILDVTFALVFLVS
-185 GILLFLVTKMFRG
+185 GILLFIVTRMFRG

-203 HKNVQQKEGKMRS
+203 HKEVQQKEGKMRS

-233 RKKSEKRTQELQ
+233 RKKSEKRTAELQ
-245 QEHFSARMKRRSF
+245 QEHFKARMKRRSF
-258 SIGANAGI
+258 TIGANAGI
-266 SLVFRMGYLYA
+266 GLVFRIGYLYA

-283 SIMDKTM
+283 AIMDRTM
-290 TYGTLSAV
+290 SYGTLSAI
-298 LQLVGQLQAPFANLS
+298 LQLVGQLQTPFANLS

-349 FAKLEIK
+349 FDRLEIK
-356 GVSFS
+356 NLSFS

-367 LSDVSFSVSK
+367 LNDVSFTLNK
-377 GDFLSFTGISGGGKT
+377 KDFLSLTGISGGGKT
-392 TLFMLIM
+392 TLFNLIM
-399 GAYQT
+399 GAYKT
-404 QQGSITFFDRL
+404 DKDEIIF
-415 GSSYDTT
+415 YDTKGNSYT
-422 QARGMI
+422 PTEARGII

-439 GTVFENIGFLK
+439 GTVFENIGFMK
-450 ENPTMEEVKKAA
+450 ENSTMEEIENAA
-462 EIACA
+462 KIACA

-474 PLGYDTPLGENGFG
+474 PMGYDTMLGENGFG

-501 AVLSGA
+501 AVLSGT
-507 GVLLLDEA
+507 GVLLFDEA
-515 TSALDENTQVRML
+515 TSALDEMTQVRML
-528 ENLSRLRDK
+528 ENLSKLRDK
-537 TVLIVTHRKAALAIC
+537 TVIIVTHRKAALAIC

-562 IYEKKS
+562 IYEKES

>member
-1 MTAAA
+1 
-6 EGVTELLMKI
+6 MKI

-21 RKTLVWIYSKTK
+21 RKTLLWIYGKTK

-40 VLAVAN
+40 LLALAN
-46 IAIASLAT
+46 IIIAALAT

-61 GVIDSAVSGDTDG
+61 SVIDSAVGLNMDG
-74 LIYSAIILGAIAL
+74 LIYSGVILGAIAL
-87 IQFFLKI
+87 AQFFLKI

-137 RIFSDVSVVTDGVV
+137 RIFSDVAVVTDGIV

-160 ITRLV
+160 VTRLV

-170 LVVLDVTFAAVFLVS
+170 LVILDVTFALVFLIS
-185 GILLFLVTKMFRG
+185 GILLFLVTKIFRG

-203 HKNVQQKEGKMRS
+203 HKEVQSKEGKMRS

-233 RKKSEKRTQELQ
+233 RKKAESKTQELQ
-245 QEHFSARMKRRSF
+245 QEHFKARMKRRSF

-283 SIMDKTM
+283 SIMDRTM
-290 TYGTLSAV
+290 TYGTLSAI
-298 LQLVGQLQAPFANLS
+298 LQLVGQLQVPFANLS

-327 RIIEIENL
+327 RLIEIENI
-335 PEEKEPEKKLSYKD
+335 PEEKEPEKKLSYRD
-349 FAKLEIK
+349 FERLEINSL
-356 GVSFS
+356 SFS

-367 LSDVSFSVSK
+367 LKQVSFTVNK
-377 GDFLSFTGISGGGKT
+377 GDFISITGISGGGKT
-392 TLFMLIM
+392 TMFMLIM
-399 GAYQT
+399 GAYQN
-404 QQGSITFFDRL
+404 QQGNITFFDTH
-415 GSSYDTT
+415 GVSYDTQ

-450 ENPTMEEVKKAA
+450 ENPTMEEVEEAA
-462 EIACA
+462 KTACA

-474 PLGYDTPLGENGFG
+474 PMGYDTVLGENGFG

-515 TSALDENTQVRML
+515 TSALDEATQVRML
-528 ENLSRLRDK
+528 ENLSKLRDK

-552 NRHLNMENGE
+552 SRHLNMENGE
-562 IYEKKS
+562 IYEKES

>member
-1 MTAAA
+1 
-6 EGVTELLMKI
+6 MKLR
-16 KKESD
+16 KESD
-21 RKTLVWIYSKTK
+21 RKTLLWIYGKTK
-33 KRLWYIG
+33 KRLWYIA

-46 IAIASLAT
+46 IVIAALAT

-61 GVIDSAVSGDTDG
+61 SVIDSAVAGNFQGLVYSG
-74 LIYSAIILGAIAL
+74 IILGVISL
-87 IQFFLKI
+87 VQYSLKI
-94 IIDSIYEVVSAR
+94 LIDSVYEVVSAR
-106 VSMDLRQDIIS
+106 VSMDLRQDIIG

-137 RIFSDVSVVTDGVV
+137 RIFSDVTVVTDGVV

-160 ITRLV
+160 VTRLV

-170 LVVLDVTFAAVFLVS
+170 LIILDVTFALVFLVS
-185 GILLFLVTKMFRG
+185 GILLFIVTRMFRG

-203 HKNVQQKEGKMRS
+203 HKEVQQKEGKMRS

-233 RKKSEKRTQELQ
+233 RKKSEKRTAELQ
-245 QEHFSARMKRRSF
+245 QEHFKARMKRRSF
-258 SIGANAGI
+258 TIGANAGI
-266 SLVFRMGYLYA
+266 GLVFRIGYLYA

-283 SIMDKTM
+283 AIMDRTM
-290 TYGTLSAV
+290 SYGTLSAI

-335 PEEKEPEKKLSYKD
+335 PEEKEPEKKLSYKNFD
-349 FAKLEIK
+349 RLEIK
-356 GVSFS
+356 NLSFS

-367 LSDVSFSVSK
+367 LNNVSFTLNK
-377 GDFLSFTGISGGGKT
+377 KDFLSLTGISGGGKT
-392 TLFMLIM
+392 TLFNLIM
-399 GAYQT
+399 GAYKT
-404 QQGSITFFDRL
+404 NKDEIIF
-415 GSSYDTT
+415 YDTKGNSYT
-422 QARGMI
+422 PTEARGII

-439 GTVFENIGFLK
+439 GTVFENIGFMK
-450 ENPTMEEVKKAA
+450 ENSTMEEIENAA
-462 EIACA
+462 KIACA

-474 PLGYDTPLGENGFG
+474 PMGYDTMLGENGFG

-501 AVLSGA
+501 AVLSGT

-515 TSALDENTQVRML
+515 TSALDEMTQVRML
-528 ENLSRLRDK
+528 ENLSKLRDK
-537 TVLIVTHRKAALAIC
+537 TVMIVTHRKAALAIC

-562 IYEKKS
+562 IYEKES

>member
-1 MTAAA
+1 
-6 EGVTELLMKI
+6 MKLR
-16 KKESD
+16 KESD
-21 RKTLVWIYSKTK
+21 RKTLLWIYGKTK
-33 KRLWYIG
+33 KRLWYIA

-46 IAIASLAT
+46 IVIAALAT

-61 GVIDSAVSGDTDG
+61 SVIDSAVAGNFQGLVYSG
-74 LIYSAIILGAIAL
+74 IILGVISL
-87 IQFFLKI
+87 VQYSLKI
-94 IIDSIYEVVSAR
+94 LIDSVYEVVSAR
-106 VSMDLRQDIIS
+106 VSMDLRQDIIG

-137 RIFSDVSVVTDGVV
+137 RIFSDVTVVTDGVV

-160 ITRLV
+160 VTRLV

-170 LVVLDVTFAAVFLVS
+170 LIILDVTFALVFLVS
-185 GILLFLVTKMFRG
+185 GILLFIVTRMFRG

-203 HKNVQQKEGKMRS
+203 HKEVQQKEGKMRS

-233 RKKSEKRTQELQ
+233 RKKSEKRTAELQ
-245 QEHFSARMKRRSF
+245 QEHFKARMKRRSF
-258 SIGANAGI
+258 TIGANAGI
-266 SLVFRMGYLYA
+266 GLVFRIGYLYA

-283 SIMDKTM
+283 AIMDRTM
-290 TYGTLSAV
+290 SYGTLSAI

-349 FAKLEIK
+349 FDRLEIK
-356 GVSFS
+356 NLSFS

-367 LSDVSFSVSK
+367 LNDVSFTLNK
-377 GDFLSFTGISGGGKT
+377 KDFLSLTGISGGGKT
-392 TLFMLIM
+392 TLFNLIM
-399 GAYQT
+399 GAYKT
-404 QQGSITFFDRL
+404 DKDEIIF
-415 GSSYDTT
+415 YDTKGNSYT
-422 QARGMI
+422 PTEARGII

-439 GTVFENIGFLK
+439 GTVFENIGFMK
-450 ENPTMEEVKKAA
+450 ENSTMEEIENAA
-462 EIACA
+462 KIACA
-467 HEFIKDF
+467 HEFIRDF
-474 PLGYDTPLGENGFG
+474 PMGYNTMLGENGFG

-501 AVLSGA
+501 AVLSGT
-507 GVLLLDEA
+507 GVLLFDEA
-515 TSALDENTQVRML
+515 TSALDEMTQVRML
-528 ENLSRLRDK
+528 ENLSKLRDK
-537 TVLIVTHRKAALAIC
+537 TVIIVTHRKAALAIC

-562 IYEKKS
+562 IYEKES

>member
-1 MTAAA
+1 
-6 EGVTELLMKI
+6 MKLR
-16 KKESD
+16 KESD
-21 RKTLVWIYSKTK
+21 RKTLLWIYGKTK
-33 KRLWYIG
+33 KRLWYIA

-46 IAIASLAT
+46 IVIAALAT

-61 GVIDSAVSGDTDG
+61 SVIDSAVAGNFQGLVYSG
-74 LIYSAIILGAIAL
+74 IILGVISL
-87 IQFFLKI
+87 VQYSLKI
-94 IIDSIYEVVSAR
+94 LIDSVYEVVSAR
-106 VSMDLRQDIIS
+106 VSMDLRQDIIG

-137 RIFSDVSVVTDGVV
+137 RIFSDVTVVTDGVV

-160 ITRLV
+160 VTRLV

-170 LVVLDVTFAAVFLVS
+170 LIILDVTFALVFLVS
-185 GILLFLVTKMFRG
+185 GILLFIVTRMFRG

-203 HKNVQQKEGKMRS
+203 HKEVQQKEGKMRS

-233 RKKSEKRTQELQ
+233 RKKSEKRTAELQ
-245 QEHFSARMKRRSF
+245 QEHFKARMKRRSF
-258 SIGANAGI
+258 TIGANAGI
-266 SLVFRMGYLYA
+266 GLVFRIGYLYA

-283 SIMDKTM
+283 AIMDRTM
-290 TYGTLSAV
+290 SYGTLSAI

-349 FAKLEIK
+349 FDRLEIK
-356 GVSFS
+356 NLSFS

-367 LSDVSFSVSK
+367 LNNVSFTLNK
-377 GDFLSFTGISGGGKT
+377 KDFLSLTGISGGGKT
-392 TLFMLIM
+392 TLFNLIM
-399 GAYQT
+399 GAYKT
-404 QQGSITFFDRL
+404 DKDEIIFYDIKGN
-415 GSSYDTT
+415 SYTPT
-422 QARGMI
+422 EARGII

-439 GTVFENIGFLK
+439 GTVFENIGFMK
-450 ENPTMEEVKKAA
+450 ENPTMEEVENAA
-462 EIACA
+462 KIACA

-474 PLGYDTPLGENGFG
+474 PMGYDTMLGENGFG

-501 AVLSGA
+501 AVLSGT

-515 TSALDENTQVRML
+515 TSALDEMTQVRML
-528 ENLSRLRDK
+528 ENLSKLRDK
-537 TVLIVTHRKAALAIC
+537 TVIIVTHRKAALAIC

-562 IYEKKS
+562 IYEKES

>member
-1 MTAAA
+1 
-6 EGVTELLMKI
+6 MKLR
-16 KKESD
+16 KESD
-21 RKTLVWIYSKTK
+21 RKTLLWIYGKTK
-33 KRLWYIG
+33 KRMWYIA

-46 IAIASLAT
+46 IVIAALAT

-61 GVIDSAVSGDTDG
+61 SVIDSAVAGNFQGLVYSG
-74 LIYSAIILGAIAL
+74 IILGVISL
-87 IQFFLKI
+87 VQYSLKI
-94 IIDSIYEVVSAR
+94 LIDSVYEVVSAR
-106 VSMDLRQDIIS
+106 VSMDLRQDIIG

-137 RIFSDVSVVTDGVV
+137 RIFSDVTVVTDGVV

-160 ITRLV
+160 VTRLV

-170 LVVLDVTFAAVFLVS
+170 LIILDVTFALVFLVS
-185 GILLFLVTKMFRG
+185 GILLFIVTRMFRG

-203 HKNVQQKEGKMRS
+203 HKEVQQKEGKMRS

-233 RKKSEKRTQELQ
+233 RKKSEKRTAELQ
-245 QEHFSARMKRRSF
+245 QEHFKARMKRRSF
-258 SIGANAGI
+258 TIGANAGI
-266 SLVFRMGYLYA
+266 GLVFRIGYLYA

-283 SIMDKTM
+283 AIMDRTM
-290 TYGTLSAV
+290 SYGTLSAI

-349 FAKLEIK
+349 FDRLEIK
-356 GVSFS
+356 NLSFS

-367 LSDVSFSVSK
+367 LNNVSFTLNK
-377 GDFLSFTGISGGGKT
+377 KDFLSLTGISGGGKT
-392 TLFMLIM
+392 TLFNLIM
-399 GAYQT
+399 GAYKT
-404 QQGSITFFDRL
+404 HKDEIIF
-415 GSSYDTT
+415 YDTKGNCYT
-422 QARGMI
+422 PTEARGII

-439 GTVFENIGFLK
+439 GTVFENIGFMK
-450 ENPTMEEVKKAA
+450 ENSTMEEIENAA
-462 EIACA
+462 KIACA

-474 PLGYDTPLGENGFG
+474 PMGYDTMLGENGFG

-501 AVLSGA
+501 AVLSGT
-507 GVLLLDEA
+507 GVLLFDEA
-515 TSALDENTQVRML
+515 TSALDEMTQVRML
-528 ENLSRLRDK
+528 ENLSKLRDK
-537 TVLIVTHRKAALAIC
+537 TVIIVTHRKAALAIC

-562 IYEKKS
+562 IYEKES

>member
-1 MTAAA
+1 
-6 EGVTELLMKI
+6 MKLR
-16 KKESD
+16 KESD
-21 RKTLVWIYSKTK
+21 RKTLLWIYGKTK
-33 KRLWYIG
+33 KRLWYIA

-46 IAIASLAT
+46 IVIAALAT

-61 GVIDSAVSGDTDG
+61 SVIDSAVAGNFQGLVYSG
-74 LIYSAIILGAIAL
+74 IILGVISL
-87 IQFFLKI
+87 VQYSLKI
-94 IIDSIYEVVSAR
+94 LIDSVYEVVSAR
-106 VSMDLRQDIIS
+106 VSMDLRQDIIG

-137 RIFSDVSVVTDGVV
+137 RIFSDVTVVTDGVV

-160 ITRLV
+160 VTRLV

-170 LVVLDVTFAAVFLVS
+170 LIILDVTFALVFLVS
-185 GILLFLVTKMFRG
+185 GILLFIVTRMFRG

-203 HKNVQQKEGKMRS
+203 HKEVQQKEGKMRS

-233 RKKSEKRTQELQ
+233 RKKSEKRTAELQ
-245 QEHFSARMKRRSF
+245 QEHFKARMKRRSF
-258 SIGANAGI
+258 TIGANAGI
-266 SLVFRMGYLYA
+266 GLVFRIGYLYA

-283 SIMDKTM
+283 AIMDRTM
-290 TYGTLSAV
+290 SYGTLSAI

-349 FAKLEIK
+349 FDRLEIK
-356 GVSFS
+356 NLSFS

-367 LSDVSFSVSK
+367 LNDVSFTLNK
-377 GDFLSFTGISGGGKT
+377 KDFLSLTGISGGGKT
-392 TLFMLIM
+392 TLFNLIM
-399 GAYQT
+399 GAYKT
-404 QQGSITFFDRL
+404 NKDEIIF
-415 GSSYDTT
+415 YDTKGNSYT
-422 QARGMI
+422 PTEARGII

-439 GTVFENIGFLK
+439 GTVFENIGFMK
-450 ENPTMEEVKKAA
+450 ENPTMEEIENAA
-462 EIACA
+462 KIACA

-474 PLGYDTPLGENGFG
+474 PMGYDTMLGENGFG

-501 AVLSGA
+501 AVLSGT
-507 GVLLLDEA
+507 GVLLFDEA
-515 TSALDENTQVRML
+515 TSALDEMTQVRML
-528 ENLSRLRDK
+528 ENLSKLRDK
-537 TVLIVTHRKAALAIC
+537 TVIIVTHRKAALAIC

-562 IYEKKS
+562 IYEKES

>member
-1 MTAAA
+1 
-6 EGVTELLMKI
+6 MKLR
-16 KKESD
+16 KESD
-21 RKTLVWIYSKTK
+21 RKTLLWIYGKTK
-33 KRLWYIG
+33 KRLWYIA

-46 IAIASLAT
+46 IVIAALAT

-61 GVIDSAVSGDTDG
+61 SVIDSAVAGNFQGLVYSG
-74 LIYSAIILGAIAL
+74 IILGVISL
-87 IQFFLKI
+87 VQYSLKI
-94 IIDSIYEVVSAR
+94 LIDSVYEVVSAR
-106 VSMDLRQDIIS
+106 VSMDLRQDIIG

-137 RIFSDVSVVTDGVV
+137 RIFSDVTVVTDGVV

-160 ITRLV
+160 VTRLV

-170 LVVLDVTFAAVFLVS
+170 LIILDVTFALVFLVS
-185 GILLFLVTKMFRG
+185 GILLFIVTRMFRG

-203 HKNVQQKEGKMRS
+203 HKEVQQKEGKMRS

-233 RKKSEKRTQELQ
+233 RKKSEKRTAELQ
-245 QEHFSARMKRRSF
+245 QEHFKARMKRRSF
-258 SIGANAGI
+258 TIGANAGI
-266 SLVFRMGYLYA
+266 GLVFRIGYLYA

-283 SIMDKTM
+283 AIMDRTM
-290 TYGTLSAV
+290 SYGTLSAI

-349 FAKLEIK
+349 FDRLEIK
-356 GVSFS
+356 NLSFS

-367 LSDVSFSVSK
+367 LNDVSFTLNK
-377 GDFLSFTGISGGGKT
+377 KDFLSLTGISGGGKT
-392 TLFMLIM
+392 TLFNLIM
-399 GAYQT
+399 GAYKT
-404 QQGSITFFDRL
+404 DKDEIIF
-415 GSSYDTT
+415 YDTKGNSYT
-422 QARGMI
+422 PTEARGII

-439 GTVFENIGFLK
+439 GTVFENIGFMK
-450 ENPTMEEVKKAA
+450 ENPTMEEIENAA
-462 EIACA
+462 KIACA

-474 PLGYDTPLGENGFG
+474 PMGYDTMLGENGFG

-501 AVLSGA
+501 AVLSGT

-515 TSALDENTQVRML
+515 TSALDEMTQVRML
-528 ENLSRLRDK
+528 ENLSKLRDK
-537 TVLIVTHRKAALAIC
+537 TVIIVTHRKAALAIC

-562 IYEKKS
+562 IYEKES

>member
-1 MTAAA
+1 
-6 EGVTELLMKI
+6 MKLR
-16 KKESD
+16 KESD
-21 RKTLVWIYSKTK
+21 RKTLLWIYGKTK
-33 KRLWYIG
+33 KRMWYIA

-46 IAIASLAT
+46 IVIAALAT

-61 GVIDSAVSGDTDG
+61 SVIDSAVAGNFQGLVYSG
-74 LIYSAIILGAIAL
+74 IILGVISL
-87 IQFFLKI
+87 VQYSLKI
-94 IIDSIYEVVSAR
+94 LIDSVYEVVSAR
-106 VSMDLRQDIIS
+106 VSMDLRQDIIG

-137 RIFSDVSVVTDGVV
+137 RIFSDVTVVTDGVV

-160 ITRLV
+160 VTRLV

-170 LVVLDVTFAAVFLVS
+170 LIILDVTFALVFLVS
-185 GILLFLVTKMFRG
+185 GILLFIVTRMFRG

-203 HKNVQQKEGKMRS
+203 HKEVQQKEGKMRS

-233 RKKSEKRTQELQ
+233 RKKSEKRTAELQ
-245 QEHFSARMKRRSF
+245 QEHFKARMKRRSF
-258 SIGANAGI
+258 TIGANAGI
-266 SLVFRMGYLYA
+266 GLVFRIGYLYA

-283 SIMDKTM
+283 AIMDRTM
-290 TYGTLSAV
+290 SYGTLSAI

-349 FAKLEIK
+349 FDRLEIK
-356 GVSFS
+356 NLSFS

-367 LSDVSFSVSK
+367 LNDVSFTLNK
-377 GDFLSFTGISGGGKT
+377 KDFLSLTGISGGGKT
-392 TLFMLIM
+392 TLFNLIM
-399 GAYQT
+399 GAYKT
-404 QQGSITFFDRL
+404 NKDEIIF
-415 GSSYDTT
+415 YDTKGNSYT
-422 QARGMI
+422 PTEARGII

-439 GTVFENIGFLK
+439 GTVFENIGFMK
-450 ENPTMEEVKKAA
+450 ENSTMEEIENAA
-462 EIACA
+462 KIACA

-474 PLGYDTPLGENGFG
+474 PMGYNTMLGENGFG

-501 AVLSGA
+501 AVLSGT

-515 TSALDENTQVRML
+515 TSALDEMTQVRML
-528 ENLSRLRDK
+528 ENLSKLRDK
-537 TVLIVTHRKAALAIC
+537 TVIIVTHRKAALAIC

-562 IYEKKS
+562 IYEKES

>member
-1 MTAAA
+1 
-6 EGVTELLMKI
+6 MKLR
-16 KKESD
+16 KESD
-21 RKTLVWIYSKTK
+21 RKTLLWIYGKTK
-33 KRLWYIG
+33 KRLWYIA

-46 IAIASLAT
+46 IVIAALAT

-61 GVIDSAVSGDTDG
+61 SVIDSAVAGNFQGLVYSG
-74 LIYSAIILGAIAL
+74 IILGVISL
-87 IQFFLKI
+87 VQYSLKI
-94 IIDSIYEVVSAR
+94 LIDSVYEVVSAR
-106 VSMDLRQDIIS
+106 VSMDLRQDIIG

-137 RIFSDVSVVTDGVV
+137 RIFSDVTVVTDGVV

-160 ITRLV
+160 VTRLV

-170 LVVLDVTFAAVFLVS
+170 LIILDVTFALVFLVS
-185 GILLFLVTKMFRG
+185 GILLFIVTRMFRG

-203 HKNVQQKEGKMRS
+203 HKEVQQKEGKMRS

-233 RKKSEKRTQELQ
+233 RKKSEKRTAELQ
-245 QEHFSARMKRRSF
+245 QEHFKARMKRRSF
-258 SIGANAGI
+258 TIGANAGI
-266 SLVFRMGYLYA
+266 GLVFRIGYLYA

-283 SIMDKTM
+283 AIMDRTM
-290 TYGTLSAV
+290 SYGTLSAI

-349 FAKLEIK
+349 FDRLEIK
-356 GVSFS
+356 NLSFS

-367 LSDVSFSVSK
+367 LNDVSFTLNK
-377 GDFLSFTGISGGGKT
+377 KDFLSLTGISGGGKT
-392 TLFMLIM
+392 TLFNLIM
-399 GAYQT
+399 GAYKT
-404 QQGSITFFDRL
+404 DKDEIIF
-415 GSSYDTT
+415 YDTKGNSYT
-422 QARGMI
+422 PTEARGII

-439 GTVFENIGFLK
+439 GTVFENIGFMK
-450 ENPTMEEVKKAA
+450 ENSTMEEIENAA
-462 EIACA
+462 KIACA

-474 PLGYDTPLGENGFG
+474 PMGYDTMLGENGFG

-501 AVLSGA
+501 AVLSGT

-515 TSALDENTQVRML
+515 TSALDEMTQVRML
-528 ENLSRLRDK
+528 ENLSKLRDK
-537 TVLIVTHRKAALAIC
+537 TVIIVTHRKAALAIC

-562 IYEKKS
+562 IYEKES

>member
-1 MTAAA
+1 
-6 EGVTELLMKI
+6 MKL

-21 RKTLVWIYSKTK
+21 RKTLLWIYGKTK
-33 KRLWYIG
+33 KRLWYI
-40 VLAVAN
+40 VILAVAN
-46 IAIASLAT
+46 IAIAALAT

-61 GVIDSAVSGDTDG
+61 SVIDSAVAADTKHLVMSG
-74 LIYSAIILGAIAL
+74 IILGGIAL
-87 IQFFLKI
+87 GQFFLKI
-94 IIDSIYEVVSAR
+94 IIDSVYEVVCAR

-160 ITRLV
+160 VTRLL

-170 LVVLDVTFAAVFLVS
+170 LVILDITFAVVFLVS
-185 GILLFLVTKMFRG
+185 GILLFLVTKIFRG

-203 HKNVQQKEGKMRS
+203 HKNVQEKEGKMRS
-216 YMQETVENI
+216 YMQETVENL

-233 RKKSEKRTQELQ
+233 RKKSESKTLELQ
-245 QEHFSARMKRRSF
+245 QEHFKARMKRRSF
-258 SIGANAGI
+258 TIGANAGI
-266 SLVFRMGYLYA
+266 SLVFRVGYLYA
-277 LIRGAF
+277 LIRGAIC
-283 SIMDKTM
+283 IMDKTM
-290 TYGTLSAV
+290 SYGTLSAI
-298 LQLVGQLQAPFANLS
+298 LQLVGQLQVPFANLS

-327 RIIEIENL
+327 RLIEIESI
-335 PEEKEPEKKLSYKD
+335 PEEKEPEKKLKYSD
-349 FAKLEIK
+349 FDRLDIK
-356 GVSFS
+356 NVSFS
-361 YGENHV
+361 YGENGV
-367 LSDVSFSVSK
+367 LSEVNFTVNK
-377 GDFLSFTGISGGGKT
+377 GDFISFTGISGGGKT

-404 QQGSITFFDRL
+404 QQGEIDFFDKTGER
-415 GSSYDTT
+415 YDSA

-439 GTVFENIGFLK
+439 GTVFENISFLK
-450 ENPTMEEVKKAA
+450 ENATMEEVENAA
-462 EIACA
+462 KIACA
-467 HEFIKDF
+467 DEFIREF
-474 PLGYDTPLGENGFG
+474 PMGYDTMLGENGFG

-507 GVLLLDEA
+507 GILLLDEA
-515 TSALDENTQVRML
+515 TSALDEITQVRML
-528 ENLSRLRDK
+528 ENLSKLRDK

-552 NRHLNMENGE
+552 NRHLSMVNGE
-562 IYEKKS
+562 IYEKNS